1 MARLL
6 DRPARFRIACLVAL
20 LGLALSRPSMAQ
32 ADVVAPQL
40 EHDPGAAYP
49 RQALREKVYQHVEVV
64 LILELDK
71 QGNVE
76 RARVESPRGHGFD
89 EAALEAAK
97 ALRFEPARRAGAAV
111 KARIRFRYLFQPPPP
126 ALAVRVIDAAS
137 GKPVAGARI
146 RVQGVDR
153 GQRTLATA
161 DDGSV
166 TSRDLPPGAARVW
179 FESGEHDAQS
189 ADVTLVPGDDTEVV
203 FRVTKPGA
211 DRGEAPEPIEVV
223 VHGQK
228 LAPAVK
234 TFSREEV
241 RQIPG
246 AFGDPFRAI
255 EAMPGVTPMASGLP
269 FFYVRGAPPGNVGYF
284 LDGVRVPYLYHVGF
298 GPSVVHPGLVER
310 VDLYAGGY
318 PARFGRFAGG
328 IVAAETAAPRPEL
341 HGEANVRLFDAGA
354 LVEAGFANG
363 RGTALVGG
371 RYSYTAALLSLIA
384 PEVELAYRDYQARVS
399 YDLSPRDRLTL
410 FSFGAYDLLGRERNG
425 DLTVLFGTEFYRLDL
440 RHDHDTGHGSLRTA
454 FTLGLDRTANAFLA
468 GEQRQI
474 TTQILGARTA
484 LEHRL
489 SADTRFRLGT
499 DGTVERYRTS
509 PAKYADPDSPETQ
522 AFASNFPPRT
532 DLAFGVFGDLVLDV
546 TPGVE
551 LVPGARVDLYRSDSA
566 SAVAVDPRISAR
578 FAVSDRVRI
587 IHAYGIAHQ
596 PPSFVLPIPGLTPG
610 NLDNGLQQS
619 WQTSAGVEADVA
631 DATTASL
638 TLFYNAFFDMTD
650 AAGSRTQRG
659 PPTEEL
665 DERAMGQAVGAELFV
680 KRKLTKQL
688 GGFLSYTLSRSTR
701 SLGREK
707 FPSNFDRTH
716 VLNAALGYDLGRGW
730 RPGGRVVFYTGTPLE
745 PTQNEDASSP
755 PRTTSG
761 IERSPAFFR
770 LDVRLEKRWV
780 LGQSTWISF
789 VAEVLNATLSKERFG
804 DEEIGPITIPSVGA
818 EMGF

>member
-1 MARLL
+1 MARRFTLVRFALL
-6 DRPARFRIACLVAL
+6 SVAL
-20 LGLALSRPSMAQ
+20 LAPVLPRTVAAQ
-32 ADVVAPQL
+32 PDVVVPRL
-40 EHDPGAAYP
+40 EHDRGAAYP
-49 RQALREKVYQHVEVV
+49 RRALAERFYERVEVM

-71 QGNVE
+71 DGNVE
-76 RARVESPRGHGFD
+76 RASVESPHGHGFD

-97 ALRFEPARRAGAAV
+97 ALRFSPARRAGAPV
-111 KARIRFRYLFQPPPP
+111 KARIRFRYLFEPPPP
-126 ALAVRVIDAAS
+126 ELSVQVVDATS
-137 GKPVAGARI
+137 GKPVAGV
-146 RVQGVDR
+146 RVKVQAADGSE
-153 GQRTLATA
+153 RTLATA
-161 DDGSV
+161 KDGRLS
-166 TSRDLPPGAARVW
+166 TRDLPPGVARISA
-179 FESGEHDAQS
+179 ESAEHGAQS
-189 ADVTLVPGDDTEVV
+189 TEAKLVPGDDTVV
-203 FRVTKPGA
+203 SFRLEPA
-211 DRGEAPEPIEVV
+211 AAPAGEQAERIEVV
-223 VHGQK
+223 VRGHRP
-228 LAPAVK
+228 APSVK
-234 TFSREEV
+234 SFSREEV

-246 AFGDPFRAI
+246 TFGDPFRAI
-255 EAMPGVTPMASGLP
+255 EAMPGVTPLASGLP

-328 IVAAETAAPRPEL
+328 IVAAEATAPRPEL
-341 HGEANVRLFDAGA
+341 HGEGNLRLFDAGG
-354 LVEAGFANG
+354 LVEAGFADG
-363 RGTALVGG
+363 RGTVLVGG
-371 RYSYTAALLSLIA
+371 RYSYTAALLSLVA

-425 DLTVLFGTEFYRLDL
+425 ELSVLFGTEFYRLDL
-440 RHDHDTGHGSLRTA
+440 RHDHETGHGSLRTA

-468 GEQRQI
+468 GEQRKV
-474 TTQILGARTA
+474 TTQMLGARTV

-489 SADTRFRLGT
+489 DDEVLLRAGT
-499 DGTVERYRTS
+499 DGNVERYRTS
-509 PAKYADPDSPETQ
+509 ASKYADPDNPATQ
-522 AFASNFPPRT
+522 AFEDNFPPRT
-532 DLAFGVFGDLVLDV
+532 DLVFGVWSDLVLGV
-546 TPGVE
+546 TRDIE
-551 LVPGARVDLYRSDSA
+551 LVPGARVDLYRSQSA

-578 FAVSDRVRI
+578 FTVSNDVRI

-610 NLDNGLQQS
+610 HLENGLQQS
-619 WQTSAGVEADVA
+619 LQTSAGVEVDVA

-638 TLFYNAFFDMTD
+638 TLFYNAFFHMTD
-650 AAGSRTQRG
+650 AAGSRPQRG
-659 PPTEEL
+659 PPTQEL
-665 DERAMGQAVGAELFV
+665 DERATGRAVGAELFV

-701 SLGREK
+701 ALGNEE

-745 PTQNEDASSP
+745 TSQNDAASSP

-770 LDVRLEKRWV
+770 LDVRLEKRWI

-818 EMGF
+818 EVGF

>member
-1 MARLL
+1 MRSSRRLRFARL
-6 DRPARFRIACLVAL
+6 AALVAL
-20 LGLALSRPSMAQ
+20 ALTRPAGAQ
-32 ADVVAPQL
+32 TDLIAPRL
-40 EHDPGAAYP
+40 ERDPGAAYP
-49 RQALREKVYQHVEVV
+49 RQALREKVYERVEVV

-71 QGNVE
+71 DGKVE
-76 RARVESPRGHGFD
+76 RASVETPQGHGFD

-97 ALRFEPARRAGAAV
+97 ALRFAPARRAGAPV
-111 KARIRFRYLFQPPPP
+111 KARIRFRYLFRPPPP
-126 ALAVRVIDAAS
+126 GLSVRVFDAGS
-137 GKPVAGARI
+137 GKPVAGARVK
-146 RVQGVDR
+146 VQGADR
-153 GQRTLATA
+153 RERTLATA
-161 DDGSV
+161 DDGNA
-166 TSRDLPPGAARVW
+166 TSRELPAGAARVSL
-179 FESGEHDAQS
+179 ESGEHDAQS

-203 FRVTKPGA
+203 FRVAPAGA
-211 DRGEAPEPIEVV
+211 ERGEKAEPIEVV
-223 VHGQK
+223 VHGEK
-228 LAPAVK
+228 PAPAVK

-255 EAMPGVTPMASGLP
+255 EAMPGVTPVASGLP

-310 VDLYAGGY
+310 VDLYPGGY

-328 IVAAETAAPRPEL
+328 IVAAETTAPRPEL

-354 LVEAGFANG
+354 LVEAGFADG

-384 PEVELAYRDYQARVS
+384 PEVELAYRDYQARLS

-440 RHDHDTGHGSLRTA
+440 RHDHETGHGSLRTA

-484 LEHRL
+484 LEHRVDDEVL
-489 SADTRFRLGT
+489 LRAGT
-499 DGTVERYRTS
+499 DGSVERYSTS
-509 PAKYADPDSPETQ
+509 PAKYADPDSPETLDFE
-522 AFASNFPPRT
+522 ADFPPRT
-532 DLAFGVFGDLVLDV
+532 DLVFGVFADLVLDA
-546 TPGVE
+546 TRDVE
-551 LVPGARVDLYRSDSA
+551 VIPGARVDLYRSESG

-578 FAVSDRVRI
+578 FAVSDDVRI

-610 NLDNGLQQS
+610 KLENGLQQS
-619 WQTSAGVEADVA
+619 LQTSAGVEVDVA

-650 AAGSRTQRG
+650 ALGSRAQTGGG
-659 PPTEEL
+659 PPTGEL
-665 DERAMGQAVGAELFV
+665 DQRAMGRAIGAELFV

-701 SLGREK
+701 SLGNEE

-730 RPGGRVVFYTGTPLE
+730 RPGGRVVFYTGTPLQ
-745 PTQNEDASSP
+745 PSQNEDASSP
-755 PRTTSG
+755 PRTTSDV
-761 IERSPAFFR
+761 ERSPAFFR

-789 VAEVLNATLSKERFG
+789 VAEVLNATLSKETFG
-804 DEEIGPITIPSVGA
+804 DQEIGPITIPSVGA

>member
-1 MARLL
+1 MARRFTLVRFALL
-6 DRPARFRIACLVAL
+6 SVAL
-20 LGLALSRPSMAQ
+20 LAPVLPRTVAAQ
-32 ADVVAPQL
+32 PDVVVPRL
-40 EHDPGAAYP
+40 EHDRGAAYP
-49 RQALREKVYQHVEVV
+49 RRALAERFYERVEVM

-71 QGNVE
+71 DGNVE
-76 RARVESPRGHGFD
+76 RASVESPHGHGFD

-97 ALRFEPARRAGAAV
+97 ALRFSPARRAGAPV
-111 KARIRFRYLFQPPPP
+111 KARIRFRYLFEPPPP
-126 ALAVRVIDAAS
+126 ELSVQVVDATS
-137 GKPVAGARI
+137 GKPVAGV
-146 RVQGVDR
+146 RVKVQADDGSE
-153 GQRTLATA
+153 RTLATA
-161 DDGSV
+161 KDGRLS
-166 TSRDLPPGAARVW
+166 TRDLPPGVARISA
-179 FESGEHDAQS
+179 ESAEHGAQS
-189 ADVTLVPGDDTEVV
+189 TEAKLVPGDDTVV
-203 FRVTKPGA
+203 SFRLEPA
-211 DRGEAPEPIEVV
+211 AAPAGEQAQRIEVV
-223 VHGQK
+223 VRGQRP
-228 LAPAVK
+228 APSVK
-234 TFSREEV
+234 SFSREEV

-246 AFGDPFRAI
+246 TFGDPFRAI
-255 EAMPGVTPMASGLP
+255 EAMPGVTPLASGLP

-328 IVAAETAAPRPEL
+328 IVAAEATAPRPEL
-341 HGEANVRLFDAGA
+341 HGEGNLRLFDAGG
-354 LVEAGFANG
+354 LVEAGFADG
-363 RGTALVGG
+363 RGTVLVGG
-371 RYSYTAALLSLIA
+371 RYSYTAALLSLVA

-425 DLTVLFGTEFYRLDL
+425 ELSVLFGTEFYRLDL
-440 RHDHDTGHGSLRTA
+440 RHDHETGHGSLRTA

-468 GEQRQI
+468 GEQRKV
-474 TTQILGARTA
+474 TTQMLGARTV

-489 SADTRFRLGT
+489 DDEVLLRAGT
-499 DGTVERYRTS
+499 DGNVERYGTS
-509 PAKYADPDSPETQ
+509 ASKYADPDNPATQ
-522 AFASNFPPRT
+522 AFEDNFPPRT
-532 DLAFGVFGDLVLDV
+532 DLVFGVWSDLVLGV
-546 TPGVE
+546 TRDIE
-551 LVPGARVDLYRSDSA
+551 LVPGARVDLYRSQSA

-578 FAVSDRVRI
+578 FTVSNDVRI

-610 NLDNGLQQS
+610 HLENGLQQS
-619 WQTSAGVEADVA
+619 LQTSAGVEVDVA

-638 TLFYNAFFDMTD
+638 TLFYNAFFHMTD
-650 AAGSRTQRG
+650 AAGSRPQRG
-659 PPTEEL
+659 PPTQEL
-665 DERAMGQAVGAELFV
+665 DERATGRAVGAELFV

-701 SLGREK
+701 ALGNEE

-745 PTQNEDASSP
+745 TSQNDAASSP

-770 LDVRLEKRWV
+770 LDVRLEKRWI

-818 EMGF
+818 EVGF